1 MRLSDSEK
9 RDLIKLIE
17 NGKDLPER
25 YRFLLFDQN
34 KQLELLWNGKDEY
47 LTDLVL
53 PFQIIEQI
61 DEPRSENVDIEQYAF
76 DFDRGSRQFQW
87 VNKLIWGDNKYILAS
102 LKNGPMR
109 QEIENLGGIKMIYI
123 DPPFDIQA
131 DFSYDMQIG
140 GGSFTKRPNILE
152 QFAYADTWGRGP
164 DSFLCMIYERLRLL
178 KDLLAD
184 NGSIFVH
191 CDYRLSG
198 KMRLVLDEVFGN
210 LSFTNEIIW
219 QGTAGDSSNKNKKF
233 IKSHDSIFYYRKNP
247 NNFIWN
253 ESFQEMAEG
262 ALKLYKNEDLNG
274 KFTWDNSSNPGK
286 TGYIYD
292 LGYGEKMPRNG
303 YRMPKET
310 AEEWIKIGKLKV
322 EAGNVPRIKRYLNT
336 QGVRAKDVWTDIRSL
351 QGNENLGYPTQ
362 KPEKLLE
369 RIILCAS
376 NPGDLIFDC
385 FAGSGTTPAV
395 AEKLNRRWICSDIG
409 KFSVHTIR
417 KRLIN
422 IQRELKSKKNDWT
435 PFQVL
440 NLGKY
445 YRQHFIY
452 GDFTVE
458 NEKKTPEKNNNE
470 KEFVNLILEAYK
482 ADQVSGFKT
491 IHAKKNNVFVSL
503 GPFNQ
508 PLSRTHVEEVIK
520 ECNLNNIVSVDILA
534 FEYEMGLFPSIQ
546 EEAKNKGLRLT
557 YKQIPSDIF
566 DQKAIKNNII
576 IFHEVAYIEFTPSI
590 NENKVSVELKDF
602 KVFFNENNLNK
613 EKNLISG
620 RSKIIIDNGQIIKVS
635 KDLDGNIVEENL
647 IKHWSD
653 WIDYWSVDF
662 DYESKKELIQLF
674 NDKGEVHNAWTGK
687 YIFENEWQSFRDP
700 KNNLS
705 LQFKTPEYELEKGSY
720 KVAVKIVDIFGNDTM
735 KICEVKV

>member
-336 QGVRAKDVWTDIRSL
+336 QGERAKDVWTDI
-351 QGNENLGYPTQ
+351 
-362 KPEKLLE
+362 
-369 RIILCAS
+369 
-376 NPGDLIFDC
+376 
-385 FAGSGTTPAV
+385 
-395 AEKLNRRWICSDIG
+395 
-409 KFSVHTIR
+409 
-417 KRLIN
+417 
-422 IQRELKSKKNDWT
+422 
-435 PFQVL
+435 
-440 NLGKY
+440 
-445 YRQHFIY
+445 
-452 GDFTVE
+452 
-458 NEKKTPEKNNNE
+458 
-470 KEFVNLILEAYK
+470 
-482 ADQVSGFKT
+482 
-491 IHAKKNNVFVSL
+491 
-503 GPFNQ
+503 
-508 PLSRTHVEEVIK
+508 
-520 ECNLNNIVSVDILA
+520 
-534 FEYEMGLFPSIQ
+534 
-546 EEAKNKGLRLT
+546 
-557 YKQIPSDIF
+557 
-566 DQKAIKNNII
+566 
-576 IFHEVAYIEFTPSI
+576 
-590 NENKVSVELKDF
+590 
-602 KVFFNENNLNK
+602 
-613 EKNLISG
+613 
-620 RSKIIIDNGQIIKVS
+620 
-635 KDLDGNIVEENL
+635 
-647 IKHWSD
+647 
-653 WIDYWSVDF
+653 
-662 DYESKKELIQLF
+662 
-674 NDKGEVHNAWTGK
+674 
-687 YIFENEWQSFRDP
+687 
-700 KNNLS
+700 
-705 LQFKTPEYELEKGSY
+705 
-720 KVAVKIVDIFGNDTM
+720 
-735 KICEVKV
+735 